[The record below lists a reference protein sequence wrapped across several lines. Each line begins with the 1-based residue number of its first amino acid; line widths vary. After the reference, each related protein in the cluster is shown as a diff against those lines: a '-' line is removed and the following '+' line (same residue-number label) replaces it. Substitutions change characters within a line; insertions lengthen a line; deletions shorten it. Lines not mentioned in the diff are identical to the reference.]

1 MTLVGRVLLC
11 TKEEESARLS
21 VVEVDRTRVV
31 VVVYVEP
38 AEKEEADVVVIVKV
52 GEEAVLIREGPAA
65 SEEAEDAEGEAV
77 DETGTAPAFERRF
90 CSLTEEAVLVTL
102 ADSIALVTEAAVV
115 AGIVLEVDALGV
127 GILRETPTAPQT
139 WAAKARVTRGK
150 RVLSVFE
157 RTCTLGCRFEVGW
170 GRGGWERKRRGKG
183 GLLPCWSA
191 TEQTVSIKLCSE
203 VTNCELPQIQAKSEV
218 AQPVAEM
225 PASAADCWRWC

>member
-1 MTLVGRVLLC
+1 MYKRRRKRTVV
-11 TKEEESARLS
+11 S
-21 VVEVDRTRVV
+21 VEVDRTRVV

-139 WAAKARVTRGK
+139 WAAKARVT
-150 RVLSVFE
+150 
-157 RTCTLGCRFEVGW
+157 
-170 GRGGWERKRRGKG
+170 
-183 GLLPCWSA
+183 CWSA

-225 PASAADCWRWC
+225 PASAAD